1 MNKYK
6 SKQGKQMASK
16 KISKITLSLDERT
29 LQLINRTMLVNMI
42 STRSSAVRYIVN
54 TAYLSE
60 EKILNLINK
69 RFDRLE
75 AITEEKI
82 QNDFR
87 NILKKIEEK

>member
-1 MNKYK
+1 
-6 SKQGKQMASK
+6 MASK

-29 LQLINRTMLVNMI
+29 LQLINRTMLVHMI

>member
-1 MNKYK
+1 
-6 SKQGKQMASK
+6 MASK

-42 STRSSAVRYIVN
+42 NTRSSAVRYIVN